1 MSNPAK
7 TQKSEASKT
16 SSVSE
21 SLEAPKTSKKPDL
34 GALLRPLALIAVVII
49 FIALIAISAGKSST
63 ASDVWDE
70 RTVVGNLDAKNH
82 YIMYTDIMCPYC
94 DVFSR
99 EIKEHHEEFES
110 EYLEGK
116 DIAFEVR
123 MTDFLYEY
131 GSANENSRN
140 GAEAI
145 YCATEEDKFWEY
157 YYAALDA
164 LWKDYHSKG
173 IGSSKTAPGI
183 TDMDRDY
190 WEKVAKKVDG
200 LGDSWKDCYENHK
213 TLEKVEKNTVTA
225 AKAVDGGV
233 PYFKFNK
240 FTTGGFDTNWGW
252 DYVKQYLD
260 AGLSN

>member
-1 MSNPAK
+1 MSNPPK
-7 TQKSEASKT
+7 TKKSELVENSEPASI
-16 SSVSE
+16 
-21 SLEAPKTSKKPDL
+21 SKKPRKFNF
-34 GALLRPLALIAVVII
+34 GNLLRPLALAAILII
-49 FIALIAISAGKSST
+49 FIAIIAVSAGKSSNT
-63 ASDVWDE
+63 SVIWDE
-70 RTVVGNLDAKNH
+70 RTVVGNLGAKNH

-99 EIKEHHEEFES
+99 EIKNHEDEFKS

-131 GSANENSRN
+131 GSANESSRN

-145 YCATEEDKFWEY
+145 YCATEEGKFWEY
-157 YYAALDA
+157 YHASLDA
-164 LWKDYHSKG
+164 LWDDYHSKG
-173 IGSSKTAPGI
+173 IGSSKTAPAI
-183 TDMDRDY
+183 TGMGREY

-213 TLEKVEKNTVTA
+213 MLEKVEKNTARA

-252 DYVKQYLD
+252 DYVKKYLD
-260 AGLSN
+260 AGLSS